1 MTLSKIWSEMFFPRS
16 DMMCTVMSIKQY
28 IVRCFC
34 DVVIRKWKIE
44 NHAILEQ
51 NEMIFFFLL
60 LILSLKQTNMKCL
73 HLSREKNPNMA
84 MDRNQQNITINA
96 HVKHWSWYNIGY
108 TKWMYI
114 IILQSSAVDE
124 KSFTPKLDDFLICVF
139 YVQVVIYGWP
149 SCHLRRGTV
158 FPARTDIMCNSGF
171 PFCSDWLQ

>member
-1 MTLSKIWSEMFFPRS
+1 MFLWCGHKKMKNWKS
-16 DMMCTVMSIKQY
+16 CY
-28 IVRCFC
+28 IRTEWN
-34 DVVIRKWKIE
+34 D
-44 NHAILEQ
+44 
-51 NEMIFFFLL
+51 FFFFTANFESQADKYEMLN
-60 LILSLKQTNMKCL
+60 S
-73 HLSREKNPNMA
+73 SREKKPNNMA

-124 KSFTPKLDDFLICVF
+124 KSFTPKLDDCLICVF
-139 YVQVVIYGWP
+139 DVQVVIYGWP

>member
-1 MTLSKIWSEMFFPRS
+1 MFLWCGHKI
-16 DMMCTVMSIKQY
+16 
-28 IVRCFC
+28 
-34 DVVIRKWKIE
+34 VVQRKWKIE

-51 NEMIFFFLL
+51 NEWFFFFTANFESQADKYEMLN
-60 LILSLKQTNMKCL
+60 S
-73 HLSREKNPNMA
+73 SREKKPNNMA

-108 TKWMYI
+108 TMWMYI

-124 KSFTPKLDDFLICVF
+124 KSFTPKLDDCLICVF
-139 YVQVVIYGWP
+139 DVQVVIYGWP